1 MQSVPLLFSQ
11 GSRYA
16 FLFFLCPVL
25 YNLTIVGLYWG
36 GCKWIHVIMSLWI
49 LLLDFTHYFLHP
61 LFFSNLPGIRSD
73 GSCWWNYQWPWV
85 RLLLFH
91 MFLGLSRFFSD
102 VSLPQVLIYI
112 YIVLLGTRYYNW
124 LLFYVACSYKFEFP
138 SPDDRPGPPII
149 SFRLEF
155 DILKY
160 INMLYVDIS
169 FEFMKHEALISLLN
183 ICW

>member
-112 YIVLLGTRYYNW
+112 
-124 LLFYVACSYKFEFP
+124 LFYLGQ
-138 SPDDRPGPPII
+138 DII
-149 SFRLEF
+149 IDYYSMSHAATSL
-155 DILKY
+155 
-160 INMLYVDIS
+160 S
-169 FEFMKHEALISLLN
+169 SLLLM
-183 ICW
+183 IDQAHQL